1 MRLSTGMLV
10 ASATAALVAG
20 CAPQPKTEL
29 ATATPSYVDKPGAVQ
44 QCVMIT
50 NIQESKVISDN
61 VIDFYM
67 RDGRVFRNT
76 LPYTCGGLMTNKSFG
91 YETSI
96 NQLCN
101 VNTITVI
108 FTGGGPRRGATCG
121 LGNFVLVQPSPTAQ
135 AAPQTPTP

>member
-1 MRLSTGMLV
+1 MRLNRTMLV
-10 ASATAALVAG
+10 AAATTALVAG
-20 CAPQPKTEL
+20 CAPQPKPQLT
-29 ATATPSYVDKPGAVQ
+29 TATPSYTDTPGGKQA
-44 QCVMIT
+44 CVMIT

-76 LPYTCGGLMTNKSFG
+76 LPFTCGGLMTNKAFG
-91 YETSI
+91 YETSL

-108 FTGGGPRRGATCG
+108 YTGGGPRKGATCG
-121 LGNFVLVQPSPTAQ
+121 LGDFVLVKQSPFADK
-135 AAPQTPTP
+135 ATPTPTP